1 MRNTNEHHRN
11 MPLMRRLAVKK
22 LVTGSFKFNGLITSG
37 CETKGTYQTFQ
48 IKITDTVKVVD
59 FEEGELLWDA

>member
-1 MRNTNEHHRN
+1 
-11 MPLMRRLAVKK
+11 MRRLAVKK

-37 CETKGTYQTFQ
+37 CETKGTYHTFQ

>member
-1 MRNTNEHHRN
+1 MRG
-11 MPLMRRLAVKK
+11 LAVKK

-37 CETKGTYQTFQ
+37 CETKGIYHITFQ
-48 IKITDTVKVVD
+48 IKITDAVKVVD